1 MVCEGLQRDPRAISC
16 LPNCNFQDL
25 CTGSGL
31 SWLPMVTQA
40 AGIAICGMIGMQL
53 EIHCTTCVAAF
64 IKMHQRHETTQA
76 VGVAQEEVIRAR
88 VEKRAK
94 HTGRSIPED
103 KLKASIAAV
112 ERCGVE
118 KCCSGNV

>member
-1 MVCEGLQRDPRAISC
+1 
-16 LPNCNFQDL
+16 
-25 CTGSGL
+25 
-31 SWLPMVTQA
+31 
-40 AGIAICGMIGMQL
+40 MIGMQL
-53 EIHCTTCVAAF
+53 QIRYATCVAAF
-64 IKMHQRHETTQA
+64 VKMHQRHETTQP

-118 KCCSGNV
+118 KCCSGRGMFDNHLRSIDMHFHSDFC